1 MSYRFFGRWLRGF
14 SLLEILTIIVLAMLL
29 VSVAMVRYAS
39 LQAVAEQSAKSAVL
53 ESLRLALALK
63 ATELAMREG
72 AARVRTLE
80 QSNPFDLLSA
90 KLSNYGGEV
99 RQPGDLAP
107 ATWYY
112 SPDSHELLYA
122 ERWVDG
128 SVPVL
133 GSSMIHHYRVVVR
146 FGAGGVDGVIVHH
159 ERSTR
164 R

>member
-1 MSYRFFGRWLRGF
+1 MSRRFAGRLRGF
-14 SLLEILTIIVLAMLL
+14 SLFELIVIVVLAMLL
-29 VSVAMVRYAS
+29 LSVALIRYADM
-39 LQAVAEQSAKSAVL
+39 QAVAERSAKDAVL
-53 ESLRLALALK
+53 EALRVALALK

-72 AARVRTLE
+72 AGKVRTLE
-80 QSNPFDLLSA
+80 QTNPFDLLSA

-99 RQPGDLAP
+99 GQPGDLAP

-112 SPDSHELLYA
+112 APDTRELLYA
-122 ERWVDG
+122 ERWAEG
-128 SVPVL
+128 SVPVP
-133 GSSMIHHYRVVVR
+133 GSAVIHHYRVVVR